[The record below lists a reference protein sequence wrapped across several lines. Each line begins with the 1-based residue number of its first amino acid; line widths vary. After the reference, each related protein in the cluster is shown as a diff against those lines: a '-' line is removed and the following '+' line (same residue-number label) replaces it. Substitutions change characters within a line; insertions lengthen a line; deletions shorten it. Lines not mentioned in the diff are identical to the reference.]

1 VPPADTTPSTIADAP
16 YERAWL
22 GARFVLRPLGR
33 AILRPEVVGREHV
46 PRAGGAVVAFNHV
59 GFLDALLVCQVLR
72 RPTRFMVAEGVL
84 RIPGIAQLLRASG
97 AFGVRRGEGDRE
109 AVRLAIEIAA
119 AGGLVGI
126 FPEGGLRRGAAL
138 GPLHRGAALIALRA
152 GVPLVPVAI
161 HRRPTFARVGQP
173 LSPDGDAR
181 SLTSE
186 LGASLTGLL
195 QPGHAGGTDAGERT

>member
-1 VPPADTTPSTIADAP
+1 MRP

-22 GARFVLRPLGR
+22 GARFLLRPLGR
-33 AILRPEVVGREHV
+33 AVLRPAVSGRANV
-46 PRAGGAVVAFNHV
+46 PATGGAVIAFNHV
-59 GFLDALLVCQVLR
+59 GFLDALLVTQVLP

-84 RIPGIAQLLRASG
+84 RIPVVAQILGASG

-109 AVRLAIEIAA
+109 AVRLAIAIAA
-119 AGGLVGI
+119 EGGLVGI
-126 FPEGGLRRGAAL
+126 FPEGGLRHGAEL

-161 HRRPTFARVGQP
+161 HRRPAFVRVGEP

-181 SLTSE
+181 SLTGQLAE
-186 LGASLTGLL
+186 ALARL
-195 QPGHAGGTDAGERT
+195 HAGERT